1 MISWVC
7 VISPANSDFL
17 LSFVALVH
25 FVSVFALKSLS
36 PFCPLCHA
44 GDRLVQLERKVRAL
58 EQEKS
63 LDTTEGT
70 STSLRRYLNRPSS
83 AFDRFEVLDL
93 LQALVRL
100 ARTRA
105 HHKAEEYAAGL
116 DEVRAR
122 WDSLNSSELQRLML
136 GLLGDPVRAKIAKEA
151 ASILKS
157 ATKVSGLIQAR
168 PIRPRPWSA
177 QGRGSCY
184 RCGRWGYY
192 ARTCRSSQALF
203 PYGRARGAPSR
214 GWCGN
219 SR

>member
-1 MISWVC
+1 MAEL
-7 VISPANSDFL
+7 PAPPAPVGSVEIAEEPAAGAVPVGAETEPPPVVEDEVFRFASEEKPICGEEFIL
-17 LSFVALVH
+17 LFSYLWK
-25 FVSVFALKSLS
+25 VFRLASQEI
-36 PFCPLCHA
+36 PLCSEEFILHI
-44 GDRLVQLERKVRAL
+44 
-58 EQEKS
+58 
-63 LDTTEGT
+63 
-70 STSLRRYLNRPSS
+70 
-83 AFDRFEVLDL
+83 
-93 LQALVRL
+93 QALVRL
-100 ARTRA
+100 ARTQA
-105 HHKAEEYAAGL
+105 DHKAEEYAAGL

-157 ATKVSGLIQAR
+157 ATKISGLTQAR
-168 PIRPRPWSA
+168 PIRSRPWCA

-184 RCGRWGYY
+184 RCGRWGYN

-203 PYGRARGAPSR
+203 PYGRARGAPSG